1 MTTAQQLVPND
12 RSLLAP
18 RQVEDYKGEIASLE
32 EQLKSPH
39 IEDKAEVRT
48 KLIRMRRSFEQQV
61 PHAPENAVVEDQ
73 LVKRGRQLLSE
84 IVQGMPSQE
93 EMRKAPP
100 GAVDKHRAWEA
111 RNKARIV
118 EWKNIQRRL
127 FAGSGDNERA
137 NLERYRPKDSTLSM
151 DNAYIPGKQYHLPP
165 EGAGMPVTFSDEQLS
180 VLRGIDPEIAEMV
193 GSMNNRQRAE
203 VKDAIGGIGL
213 ADKPVLTQDKQA
225 ASEAGKRGMAK
236 KREVSQAQREALAR
250 GRATAAANRE
260 KKAA

>member
-1 MTTAQQLVPND
+1 METQQLVPND

-48 KLIRMRRSFEQQV
+48 KLIRMRRSFEEQV
-61 PHAPENAVVEDQ
+61 PHAPENAQVEDQ
-73 LVKRGRQLLSE
+73 LVKRGRQLLTE

-100 GAVDKHRAWEA
+100 GAVDKHRAWES
-111 RNKARIV
+111 RNKGKIV

-137 NLERYRPKDSTLSM
+137 NLERYRPKDSTLNM
-151 DNAYIPGKQYHLPP
+151 DNAYIPGKQYYLPP
-165 EGAGMPVTFSDEQLS
+165 EGAGLPVTFTAEQLA
-180 VLRGIDPEIAEMV
+180 VLRSIDPETADMV
-193 GSMNNRQRAE
+193 GAMSNRQRADVKE
-203 VKDAIGGIGL
+203 VLGGIGL
-213 ADKPVLTQDKQA
+213 ADKPVPTQEQQA
-225 ASEAGKRGMAK
+225 ASEAGKRGAKK
-236 KREVSQAQREALAR
+236 KREMSQAQKDALAR
-250 GRATAAANRE
+250 GRATVAANRE
-260 KKAA
+260 AKKAA